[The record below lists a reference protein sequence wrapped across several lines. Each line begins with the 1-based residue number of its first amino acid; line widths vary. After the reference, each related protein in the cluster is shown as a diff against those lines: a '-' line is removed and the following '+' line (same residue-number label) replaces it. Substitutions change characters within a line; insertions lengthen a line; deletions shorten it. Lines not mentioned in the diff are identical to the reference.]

1 MTCGRGINCSLAKD
15 STNFKPTMVV
25 AGIGRIHDCIP
36 LCRTWLLKRSKM
48 VMLPSGL
55 RSFSQLLRRPSE
67 RFWVLSLPCHR
78 VKVSPKKVSTETT
91 EAWRP
96 YFRSPR
102 LAKMAEWPS
111 KDPNSSQKLIGFSA
125 ASNTNLTS
133 FSDKRVKMLL
143 SVSVNLSALK
153 MDIGSSPWN
162 SRSRRICATSGRDP
176 SMQLALQLQHT
187 AAARKKTYVHG
198 GRPTKM
204 CVCVFVLFLSRVVHL
219 TCWQMFVKWGFVFF
233 KCCSDDVCVCHCDDS
248 TVSLHCFYSNIIIFI
263 AFGSKRHLIPE
274 KWLPRWG
281 WFLLAPICRRSSDQ
295 CSGRSHICWWKMV
308 EMHSQKMHW
317 S

>member
-1 MTCGRGINCSLAKD
+1 
-15 STNFKPTMVV
+15 
-25 AGIGRIHDCIP
+25 
-36 LCRTWLLKRSKM
+36 M

-55 RSFSQLLRRPSE
+55 RSLIQLLRRPSE
-67 RFWVLSLPCHR
+67 RFWGLSLPCHR
-78 VKVSPKKVSTETT
+78 VKVSPKKVSTATT

-111 KDPNSSQKLIGFSA
+111 KDPNSSQKLIGFTA

-176 SMQLALQLQHT
+176 SMQLALQLQHRAT
-187 AAARKKTYVHG
+187 KTRKIRMFMAADQQK
-198 GRPTKM
+198 
-204 CVCVFVLFLSRVVHL
+204 CVWVFVLFLNRVVHL

-233 KCCSDDVCVCHCDDS
+233 KSCSDDVCVCHCDYS
-248 TVSLHCFYSNIIIFI
+248 TVSLHCFYSNISIYLL
-263 AFGSKRHLIPE
+263 HLD
-274 KWLPRWG
+274 LP
-281 WFLLAPICRRSSDQ
+281 
-295 CSGRSHICWWKMV
+295 SGYD
-308 EMHSQKMHW
+308 
-317 S
+317 